1 MPVAT
6 CPIPGCTYTTD
17 NADAVIVAA
26 LLNAHTVTHTI
37 APAAARVEKV
47 TRPTISSAGTSE
59 EWSYF
64 TTRWAE
70 YVAATRIT
78 GRDQV
83 TQLLECCD
91 NQLRKDLTRNAG
103 GSLSE
108 KPIDEVLAAIK
119 QLAIREENVMVAR
132 AALHNMS
139 QDRDEPIRAYAA
151 RLRGQA
157 GICKFSVQCQRCDH
171 DVSYTEQILRDI
183 IARNIADNDI
193 QLELLGSENQSMSL
207 EEVIRFIEAKES
219 GKRSATHLLTTQAA
233 NAARSSLYKKGK
245 NATIPTPAHN
255 NDLCTYCGKA
265 GHGKQA
271 ASHIRRKSCT
281 AFGHTCGYCGKS
293 NHLETVCRS
302 KDRARKMPHTPQ
314 ESDNALFDTLCTM
327 YTGTHNNDGACAI
340 VLDHHVYDQLSGT
353 WVNRKSQPQ
362 PFIELT
368 IQAVPADFQSF
379 GFPLHTKSK
388 PITIS
393 AMADTGCQSCLAGIK
408 IMQQLGLH
416 QSDLIPVSMR
426 MHAANNQGIK
436 ILGAMA
442 LRLVGRD
449 AQGKAVETRQLT
461 YVTDNSDKF
470 FISRE
475 ACADLGVVSSTFP
488 VVGEATSAT
497 ANQNTEDDD
506 ARKLSS
512 ESGLTAPCSCP
523 RRQLPPPRPKLPF
536 SATEANREQLRQF
549 LIDYY
554 KSSTFNT

>member
-1 MPVAT
+1 MPVAR
-6 CPIPGCTYTTD
+6 CPVPGCTYATD
-17 NADAVIVAA
+17 NVDAIIVAA
-26 LLNAHTVTHTI
+26 LLNAHTVTHTT

-47 TRPTISSAGTSE
+47 TRPTVSSAGTSE

-70 YVAATRIT
+70 YVVATRIT
-78 GRDQV
+78 GQDQV

-103 GSLSE
+103 RSLSD

-132 AALHNMS
+132 ATLHNMS

-157 GICKFSVQCQRCDH
+157 GICKFSVQCQQCNR
-171 DVSYTEQILRDI
+171 DVSYTDQILRDV

-193 QLELLGSENQSMSL
+193 QLELLGSENQNMSL

-219 GKRSATHLLTTQAA
+219 GKRSATHLFTTQAA
-233 NAARSSLYKKGK
+233 NAAWSSSYKKGK
-245 NATIPTPAHN
+245 NAVIPIPAHN
-255 NDLCTYCGKA
+255 NDLCSYCGKP

-271 ASHIRRKSCT
+271 ASQIRRKSCI
-281 AFGHTCGYCGKS
+281 AFGQTCRHCGKS

-302 KDRARKMPHTPQ
+302 KDRVKKTSHTPQ
-314 ESDNALFDTLCTM
+314 EYDNALFDTLCTIH
-327 YTGTHNNDGACAI
+327 TEKCNDDGSCAI

-353 WVNRKSQPQ
+353 WVNRKSQSQ

-368 IQAVPADFQSF
+368 IQAIPADFQSL
-379 GFPLHTKSK
+379 GFPLSTKSK
-388 PITIS
+388 AVTIP

-408 IMQQLGLH
+408 IMQQLGLN
-416 QSDLIPVSMR
+416 QSDLIPVSMQ

-449 AQGKAVETRQLT
+449 AQGNPVETRQLT
-461 YVTDNSDKF
+461 YVTDNSDSF
-470 FISRE
+470 S
-475 ACADLGVVSSTFP
+475 LVVKHVSILESSAVYF
-488 VVGEATSAT
+488 
-497 ANQNTEDDD
+497 
-506 ARKLSS
+506 R
-512 ESGLTAPCSCP
+512 
-523 RRQLPPPRPKLPF
+523 
-536 SATEANREQLRQF
+536 
-549 LIDYY
+549 
-554 KSSTFNT
+554 